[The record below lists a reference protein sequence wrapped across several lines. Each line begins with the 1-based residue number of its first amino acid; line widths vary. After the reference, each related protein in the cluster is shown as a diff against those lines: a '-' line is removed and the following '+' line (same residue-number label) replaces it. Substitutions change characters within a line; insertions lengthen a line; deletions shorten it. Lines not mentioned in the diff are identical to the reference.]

1 MTSALDVEEIQ
12 DSIDDVILYLGTEE
26 TLDELIAPQV
36 DNPKKVGMSRTDI
49 LSKIHI
55 QSSGNSPVKKDTP

>member
-12 DSIDDVILYLGTEE
+12 DSIDDVILYWGTEE

>member
-1 MTSALDVEEIQ
+1 M
-12 DSIDDVILYLGTEE
+12 DVILYLGTEE